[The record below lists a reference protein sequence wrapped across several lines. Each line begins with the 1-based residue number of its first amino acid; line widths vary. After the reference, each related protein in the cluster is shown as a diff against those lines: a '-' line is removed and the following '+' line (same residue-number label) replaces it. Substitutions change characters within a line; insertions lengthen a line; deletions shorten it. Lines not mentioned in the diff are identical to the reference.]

1 MKRIKSHGRM
11 SHQPAAAAEPQHRQT
26 EQKAAKLIDL
36 IEELRRDLPN
46 VNNRHDPDAT
56 LLKKSM
62 HPDLVIAALDKRGDA
77 DGQVKSAADG
87 KVET

>member
-1 MKRIKSHGRM
+1 MR
-11 SHQPAAAAEPQHRQT
+11 PPQFWQRLNTH
-26 EQKAAKLIDL
+26 EKEAAKPIGL
-36 IEELRRDLPN
+36 IEEPRRDLPN

-62 HPDLVIAALDKRGDA
+62 HPDLVIATLDERGDA

-87 KVET
+87 KVEP

>member
-1 MKRIKSHGRM
+1 
-11 SHQPAAAAEPQHRQT
+11 
-26 EQKAAKLIDL
+26 
-36 IEELRRDLPN
+36 LPN

-62 HPDLVIAALDKRGDA
+62 HPDLVIATLDERGDA